1 MLEDAE
7 LASAPITDDAL
18 ERLEADT
25 TELVDTELVKFS
37 RQLHY
42 LLTQITSESARLVVR
57 GITELN
63 GFESWR
69 LLARRFSLPGTALD
83 ISLLTRV
90 LEFKFRPDHF
100 EQDYSEWET
109 LKARYERQSGSAL
122 PDSILVATLLSKT
135 TGALQQH
142 LRLNVRSLDTYET
155 VRNVITAYY
164 QSRHV
169 TGFRSLSDTGPAPME
184 VGGVWRRKGK
194 SKGKGKGRGKF
205 PFGLMKGRG
214 KGKGKGRGK
223 FPFGPLKGKGKSKGG
238 KTGPT
243 GKGRDSRPRCWKC
256 GQHGHLEKD
265 CRNVAVVTEESK
277 ELYDENDWTN
287 DGTEYYDEDW
297 MDWTGAL
304 TDDWSY
310 GFDYDWTQSD
320 WYDGSDWYDYGWHDN
335 WTWSS
340 GSDSIGPSVLAQ
352 PQQPAASSSTA
363 ASSTSFTGAQSGT
376 APPPNVSALHSTVNV
391 TDLETG
397 ETLTHSPSRRAGTVT
412 RPVRTGTGL
421 LSAFLSVVAV
431 MNSFGKPQ
439 GLPLI
444 PETVSSPGVSTTDEY
459 DDVLGRHS

>member
-1 MLEDAE
+1 MASFGDTGIGGSARLPLPDKFDGKMENWKDWSWQVKAYVSLFKVEALRVLEDAE
-7 LASAPITDDAL
+7 LASSPITDSAL

-57 GITELN
+57 GNTELN

-169 TGFRSLSDTGPAPME
+169 TGFRILSDTGPAPMD
-184 VGGVWRRKGK
+184 VGAMWQRKGKGRGKWSPLGKGVKGKGKGKGKGRLPSFGQLKGK
-194 SKGKGKGRGKF
+194 SKGKGKWF
-205 PFGLMKGRG
+205 PT
-214 KGKGKGRGK
+214 
-223 FPFGPLKGKGKSKGG
+223 GKGKSGG
-238 KTGPT
+238 KTHT
-243 GKGRDSRPRCWKC
+243 GKGKDRVRCWKC
-256 GQHGHLEKD
+256 GQHGHFEKD
-265 CRNVAVVTEESK
+265 CKNVAAVTEESE

-287 DGTEYYDEDW
+287 DGTDYYVEDW

-310 GFDYDWTQSD
+310 GFDHDWTQSD
-320 WYDGSDWYDYGWHDN
+320 WYDDSDWCDYGWYDN

-340 GSDSIGPSVLAQ
+340 GSDSVGPSALSQ

-363 ASSTSFTGAQSGT
+363 ASSTSFTGVQSGQT
-376 APPPNVSALHSTVNV
+376 APPPPNVSALHSTVNV
-391 TDLETG
+391 TFLETG
-397 ETLTHSPSRRAGTVT
+397 ETLTHSPSRRTGTV
-412 RPVRTGTGL
+412 
-421 LSAFLSVVAV
+421 
-431 MNSFGKPQ
+431 
-439 GLPLI
+439 
-444 PETVSSPGVSTTDEY
+444 
-459 DDVLGRHS
+459 

>member
-1 MLEDAE
+1 MASFGDTGIGGSARLPLPDKFDGKMENWEDWSWQVKAYVSLFKVEALRVLEDAE

-57 GITELN
+57 GNTELN

-90 LEFKFRPDHF
+90 LEFKFRSDHF

-142 LRLNVRSLDTYET
+142 LRLNVRPLDTYET

-184 VGGVWRRKGK
+184 VGGVWQRKGK
-194 SKGKGKGRGKF
+194 SKGRGKF

-238 KTGPT
+238 KTGPA

-265 CRNVAVVTEESK
+265 CRNVAVVTEENE
-277 ELYDENDWTN
+277 ELYDEN
-287 DGTEYYDEDW
+287 ESL
-297 MDWTGAL
+297 TGLMTAL
-304 TDDWSY
+304 STMMR
-310 GFDYDWTQSD
+310 T
-320 WYDGSDWYDYGWHDN
+320 GW
-335 WTWSS
+335 
-340 GSDSIGPSVLAQ
+340 IGLEHLLTTGVMVLTMTGHSRTGMMARTGMTMVGMTTGPGVVEVTPLDLQ
-352 PQQPAASSSTA
+352 YCPNLSNQLHPAALPQAQLVSLVRNPELHHRQMCQH
-363 ASSTSFTGAQSGT
+363 FTQ
-376 APPPNVSALHSTVNV
+376 L
-391 TDLETG
+391 
-397 ETLTHSPSRRAGTVT
+397 
-412 RPVRTGTGL
+412 
-421 LSAFLSVVAV
+421 
-431 MNSFGKPQ
+431 
-439 GLPLI
+439 
-444 PETVSSPGVSTTDEY
+444 
-459 DDVLGRHS
+459 

>member
-1 MLEDAE
+1 M
-7 LASAPITDDAL
+7 
-18 ERLEADT
+18 
-25 TELVDTELVKFS
+25 KFS

-42 LLTQITSESARLVVR
+42 LLTQITSDSARLVVR
-57 GITELN
+57 GNTELN

-169 TGFRSLSDTGPAPME
+169 TGFRSLSDTGPAPMD
-184 VGGVWRRKGK
+184 VGAMWQRKGKGRGKWSPLGKGLKGKGRGKGKGKLPTFGQLKGK
-194 SKGKGKGRGKF
+194 SKGKGKWF
-205 PFGLMKGRG
+205 PT
-214 KGKGKGRGK
+214 
-223 FPFGPLKGKGKSKGG
+223 GKGKSGG
-238 KTGPT
+238 KTHT
-243 GKGRDSRPRCWKC
+243 GKGKDRVRCWKC
-256 GQHGHLEKD
+256 GQHGHFEKD
-265 CRNVAVVTEESK
+265 CKNVAAVTEESE

-287 DGTEYYDEDW
+287 DGTDYYVEDW

-310 GFDYDWTQSD
+310 GFDHDWTQSD
-320 WYDGSDWYDYGWHDN
+320 WYDDSDWYDYGWYDN

-340 GSDSIGPSVLAQ
+340 GSDSVGPSALSQ

-363 ASSTSFTGAQSGT
+363 ASSTSFTGVQSGQT

-391 TDLETG
+391 T
-397 ETLTHSPSRRAGTVT
+397 SRRTGTVT

-431 MNSFGKPQ
+431 MNSLGKPQ

-444 PETVSSPGVSTTDEY
+444 PETVSSPEVSTTDEY
-459 DDVLGRHS
+459 DDVLGRHHEDCISSLSPKEHWILFDSGAAAHCCPLELVSH